1 VLGKLVFVGRA
12 LNFAMKE
19 REGSYIP
26 CFTVNRISVEFKAEH
41 FDMLDDAVRDLG
53 FVPERGSDSVSFFA
67 NYGRVTVR
75 DGKVTADQRDK
86 HLINKLRQSYSKQI
100 IKTASRRY
108 GWALKEVKPN
118 QFIASKR

>member
-1 VLGKLVFVGRA
+1 MFVGRA
-12 LNFAMKE
+12 LNFATKE

-53 FVPERGSDSVSFFA
+53 FIPERGTNSVSFFA
-67 NYGRVTVR
+67 NYGQVTVR
-75 DGKVTADQRDK
+75 EGKITIDPRDK
-86 HLINKLRQSYSKQI
+86 HLIDKLKQSYSKQA
-100 IKTASRRY
+100 IKKAASRY

-118 QFIASKR
+118 QFVASRR